1 MRYKKLQK
9 ISMCTTFNVTQEIFF
24 LKEAQKL
31 LQYVTT
37 SCNALQKQCSPRT
50 SLTVAQKFF
59 FSKEGDKL
67 LLGATASY
75 NALQEVTKNR
85 HVHHFQCR
93 SRNLFSEGRG
103 KAVAQGL
110 V

>member
-1 MRYKKLQK
+1 MLLKKSFFLRKRKSCYNTLQQVTMRYKNNAAQGLVWQL
-9 ISMCTTFNVTQEIFF
+9 
-24 LKEAQKL
+24 LK
-31 LQYVTT
+31 
-37 SCNALQKQCSPRT
+37 SS
-50 SLTVAQKFF
+50 F

-85 HVHHFQCR
+85 HVHHFKCR

-110 V
+110 VWKLLKSSFFF